1 MAKDYIQQF
10 LDYTAAYESPTEFFY
25 WAMLTGIGAALR
37 DNCYL
42 LLGDSRFYPNIYTL
56 IIAKPAMRKAKPL
69 NSTVELLKHIDN
81 TKIIEGRT
89 SIQAVIMRLGE
100 TERRKNGVTVSGAS
114 GFIFSEEISAMF
126 TDDDAN
132 IPVLTD
138 LYDFKSSYTSS
149 LVTRGT
155 TRLTNVVVSLLGA
168 SNEELLK
175 PIFNSRAIYGGL
187 LSRCLIVYG
196 DKVRHRNSL
205 MFMEDAKFNPSEL
218 QKGMRNIAALKGFF
232 KLTVEAAKYYDEW
245 YNEVCPT
252 LEKSAGITGAEGR
265 VHVNVLKV
273 AMLLSVSRKC
283 NLLVDIEDIQKAIS
297 NVQSLFVNYKR
308 LTLGS
313 GKSKDAEPNVKV
325 LQTLWEA
332 EGHTLTRRE
341 LVAKIWGD
349 VSEDQLDSVLRT
361 FVTGGLVEMK
371 GDNNTQRLTLAK
383 VAIEHFTS
391 KGVNISRK

>member
-1 MAKDYIQQF
+1 MAKTADYVQQF
-10 LDYTAAYESPTEFFY
+10 LEYTKEYESPTEFFY
-25 WAMLTGIGAALR
+25 WAILTGIGACLR

-69 NSTVELLKHIDN
+69 NSTVELLKHVDN

-89 SIQAVIMRLGE
+89 SIQAVIQRLGE
-100 TERRKNGVTVSGAS
+100 TERRKNGITVAGAS

-126 TDDDAN
+126 TEDDAT

-138 LYDFKSSYTSS
+138 LYDFKTSYTSS

-175 PIFNSRAIYGGL
+175 PVFNARAIYGGL

-205 MFMEDAKFNPSEL
+205 MYLDSARFDPTAL
-218 QKGMRNIAALKGFF
+218 RKGMTNISNLKGFF
-232 KLTVEAAKYYDEW
+232 KLTDEAKREYDQW
-245 YNEVCPT
+245 YNEVCPG

-273 AMLLSVSRKC
+273 AMLLCVSRKC
-283 NLLVDIEDIQKAIS
+283 SCLVDAEDIRTAIRD
-297 NVQSLFVNYKR
+297 VQALFVNYKR

-313 GKSKDAEPNVKV
+313 GKSKDADPQVKV
-325 LQTLWEA
+325 LETLWRA
-332 EGHTLTRRE
+332 DNHTLTRRE
-341 LVAKIWGD
+341 LMALIWAD
-349 VSEDQLDSVLRT
+349 VSDETLDSVLRT
-361 FVTGGLVEMK
+361 FTQGGLVVISGEDGQQHIK
-371 GDNNTQRLTLAK
+371 LGDKATEYFKASKAK
-383 VAIEHFTS
+383 
-391 KGVNISRK
+391 

>member
-1 MAKDYIQQF
+1 
-10 LDYTAAYESPTEFFY
+10 
-25 WAMLTGIGAALR
+25 MLTGIGAALR

-69 NSTVELLKHIDN
+69 NSTIELLKFVDN

-89 SIQAVIMRLGE
+89 SIQAVIGRLGE
-100 TERRKNGVTVSGAS
+100 TERKKNGVTVAGAS
-114 GFIFSEEISAMF
+114 GFIYSEEISAMF

-132 IPVLTD
+132 IPILTD
-138 LYDFKSSYTSS
+138 LYDFKSTYTSS

-155 TRLTNVVVSLLGA
+155 TKLTNVVVSLLGA

-205 MFMEDAKFNPSEL
+205 MYMESKNFDPTHL
-218 QKGMRNIAALKGFF
+218 QNGMRNISNLKGFF
-232 KLTVEAAKYYDEW
+232 KLTNEAKKEFDEW
-245 YNEVCPT
+245 YHEVCPG

-273 AMLLSVSRKC
+273 AMLLCVSRKC
-283 NLLVDIEDIQKAIS
+283 SCLIDIEDIQRAITD
-297 NVQSLFVNYKR
+297 VQALFVNYRR

-313 GKSKDAEPNVKV
+313 GKSKDSDPQVRV
-325 LQTLWEA
+325 LETLWKA
-332 EGHTLTRRE
+332 ERHLLTRRD
-341 LVAKIWGD
+341 LMAQIWSD
-349 VSEDQLDSVLRT
+349 VSSETLDSILRT
-361 FVTGGLVEMK
+361 FKESGLVEMSVIEDK
-371 GDNNTQRLTLAK
+371 EIIKLGNEAIKHFSDKK
-383 VAIEHFTS
+383 V
-391 KGVNISRK
+391 

>member
-1 MAKDYIQQF
+1 VDYIQQF
-10 LDYTAAYESPTEFFY
+10 LEYTKLYESPTEFFY
-25 WAMLTGIGAALR
+25 WAILTGIAATLR
-37 DNCYL
+37 DNAYL
-42 LLGDSRFYPNIYTL
+42 LLGDSRFYPNLYTL

-69 NSTVELLKHIDN
+69 NSTIELMKHVSN

-89 SIQAVIMRLGE
+89 SIQAVIQRLGE
-100 TERRKNGVTVSGAS
+100 TERMKNGITIAGAS

-138 LYDFKSSYTSS
+138 LYDYKSSYTSS
-149 LVTRGT
+149 LVSRGT

-205 MFMEDAKFNPSEL
+205 MFMDGVKFDPSGL
-218 QKGMRNIAALKGFF
+218 QKSLQAISTLRGYF
-232 KLTVEAAKYYDEW
+232 KLNLEAAQWYDQW

-252 LEKSAGITGAEGR
+252 LEKSAGVTGAEGR
-265 VHVNVLKV
+265 IHVNVLKV
-273 AMLLSVSRKC
+273 AMCLAVSRTCK
-283 NLLVDIEDIQKAIS
+283 LTVELEDVQKAIAD
-297 NVQSLFVNYKR
+297 VQSLFINYRR

-313 GKSKDAEPNVKV
+313 GKSKDADPQATV
-325 LQTLWEA
+325 LEALWKTQ
-332 EGHTLTRRE
+332 GYKLTRNE
-341 LVAKIWGD
+341 LMAKIWAD
-349 VSEDQLDSVLRT
+349 VSDETLDSVLRT
-361 FVTGGLVEMK
+361 LVTAGVLAMTGGDAQYIE
-371 GDNNTQRLTLAK
+371 LTPK
-383 VAIEHFTS
+383 TIEFFTANS
-391 KGVNISRK
+391 K

>member
-1 MAKDYIQQF
+1 MKNYIDQF
-10 LDYTAAYESPTEFFY
+10 LEYTKEYESPTEFFY
-25 WAMLTGIGAALR
+25 WSILTGIGACLR
-37 DNCYL
+37 DNAYL

-69 NSTVELLKHIDN
+69 NSTIELLKHVDN

-89 SIQAVIMRLGE
+89 SIQAVIQRLGE
-100 TERRKNGVTVSGAS
+100 TERRKNGVSVSGAS

-149 LVTRGT
+149 LITRGT
-155 TRLTNVVVSLLGA
+155 TRLTNVVVTLLGA

-205 MFMEDAKFNPSEL
+205 MWLTSKFDPTEL
-218 QKGMRNIAALKGFF
+218 RRGMLNISNLKGFF
-232 KLTVEAAKYYDEW
+232 VMTEDAKKHFDKW
-245 YNEVCPT
+245 YNEVCPS

-265 VHVNVLKV
+265 VHINVLKV
-273 AMLLSVSRKC
+273 AMLLAVARTCS
-283 NLLVDIEDIQKAIS
+283 LVVAEEDVRLAIE

-313 GKSKDAEPNVKV
+313 GKSKDADPQVKI
-325 LQTLWEA
+325 LHTLWMATEY
-332 EGHTLTRRE
+332 TLSRSE
-341 LVAKIWGD
+341 LLNSIWAD
-349 VSEDQLDSVLRT
+349 VSADVLDSCLRT
-361 FVTGGLVEMK
+361 FVEAGLVTLTE
-371 GDNNTQRLTLAK
+371 GDK
-383 VAIEHFTS
+383 VGIQTISLGKKAIEHFSSS
-391 KGVNISRK
+391 KK